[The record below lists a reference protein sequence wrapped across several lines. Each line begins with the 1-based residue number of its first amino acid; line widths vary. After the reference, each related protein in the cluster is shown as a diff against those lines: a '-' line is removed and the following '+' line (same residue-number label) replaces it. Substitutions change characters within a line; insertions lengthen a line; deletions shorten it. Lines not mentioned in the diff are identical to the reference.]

1 MAATLPPVV
10 GTTPYRSGLHPL
22 PGSIPSKGEASIQVT
37 RAHIPATPPFPY
49 PATKWLAKPYRVGF
63 VNDCQGD
70 REGRPIRINLRTSP
84 STSVGA
90 RAADGGLGGPLWS
103 PASCSSGFH
112 VGGTR
117 VLPNPTLAP
126 TDRSAS

>member
-1 MAATLPPVV
+1 
-10 GTTPYRSGLHPL
+10 
-22 PGSIPSKGEASIQVT
+22 PSKGEARIQVPHP
-37 RAHIPATPPFPY
+37 HIPASPPFPY
-49 PATKWLAKPYRVGF
+49 PDTKWLAKAYRVGF

-70 REGRPIRINLRTSP
+70 REGRLIRINLPTSP

-90 RAADGGLGGPLWS
+90 RAADVGLGGPLWS

-117 VLPNPTLAP
+117 ALPHPAGDHKGPPNSTSSSLAP
-126 TDRSAS
+126 TDRSASCLTSPLR